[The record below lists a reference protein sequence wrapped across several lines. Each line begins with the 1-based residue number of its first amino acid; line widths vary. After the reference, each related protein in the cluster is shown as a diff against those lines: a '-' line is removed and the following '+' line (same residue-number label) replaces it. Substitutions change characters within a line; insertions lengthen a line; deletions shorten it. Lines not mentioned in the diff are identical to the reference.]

1 MTEIAHVSQSIFRCA
16 ASKFENNE
24 PECIP
29 LTQPFSPNPHSQTPT
44 HFVQIDLRHLPPD
57 QRPAKPPPSYASMV
71 FETIWGVVSLRGVRS
86 LLGGVG
92 GDGGGDEEDG
102 DEDDNDPWAVSRT
115 V

>member
-1 MTEIAHVSQSIFRCA
+1 
-16 ASKFENNE
+16 
-24 PECIP
+24 
-29 LTQPFSPNPHSQTPT
+29 
-44 HFVQIDLRHLPPD
+44 
-57 QRPAKPPPSYASMV
+57 MV

-115 V
+115 VWGKGSWQASDSNWFKGQTIMRIIDDRLEGIMLDSSSVLVSRAMKFRV

>member
-1 MTEIAHVSQSIFRCA
+1 
-16 ASKFENNE
+16 
-24 PECIP
+24 
-29 LTQPFSPNPHSQTPT
+29 
-44 HFVQIDLRHLPPD
+44 
-57 QRPAKPPPSYASMV
+57 MV